1 MVRKRRGGQRRK
13 MEDRGVVDVTGVEP
27 TGVDKAQNTTGVD
40 PGGPEGD
47 WDGDERAHLPE
58 TELRSRD
65 TPPADSYLPDHP
77 RPRPSACTHT
87 PTNACL

>member
-1 MVRKRRGGQRRK
+1 

-27 TGVDKAQNTTGVD
+27 AGVDKAQNTTGVD

-47 WDGDERAHLPE
+47 EDGDERTHLPE

-65 TPPADSYLPDHP
+65 TSSCTLLSA
-77 RPRPSACTHT
+77 RPSSSSFLRVHAY
-87 PTNACL
+87 